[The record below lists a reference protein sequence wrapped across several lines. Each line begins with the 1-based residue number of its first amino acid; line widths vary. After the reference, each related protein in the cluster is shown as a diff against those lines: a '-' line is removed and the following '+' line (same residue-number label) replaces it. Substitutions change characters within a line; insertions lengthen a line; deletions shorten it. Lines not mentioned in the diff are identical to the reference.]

1 MSQKNINGKTA
12 TQQKSGSGIKWTAAN
27 IVTCIRV
34 VLVPVWLF
42 LAEVLTVVSD
52 GKSIAWGGI
61 VVFAVY
67 VFLSLTDKID
77 GYLARSRGE
86 VTVFGKF
93 LDPIADKL
101 LVVTGMVWLLSYGII
116 PVAAVVIVVAR

>member
-27 IVTCIRV
+27 IVTCVRV

-61 VVFAVY
+61 VVFAV
-67 VFLSLTDKID
+67 
-77 GYLARSRGE
+77 
-86 VTVFGKF
+86 
-93 LDPIADKL
+93 
-101 LVVTGMVWLLSYGII
+101 
-116 PVAAVVIVVAR
+116 